1 MKRDRNLKKTVFWT
15 LLLTFGLW
23 TIAAPGQSD
32 SELPSQDTGAST
44 ASDNA
49 TGPAEPPTSQPLR
62 KTSITADTQEEKAP
76 TFMETID
83 QLAGTAVDHIAAIL
97 FRKVGSSEQ
106 ESIEYKDVHY
116 FYRHTEDDTADFT
129 SLQGGDLQLSQEDIQ
144 AGIKAG
150 IYNERAITTG
160 TLQSDGDVPTSVEFV
175 SKTIKESTY
184 IKDTNG
190 TFRAQEPMLSQ
201 LSTDDTLSDDEI
213 AAALNANLLVLTDEG
228 THIHIG
234 SAGGMPIVVLWLACG
249 AVFFTIYM
257 RGVNIWGFKHA
268 IEVVRGKYDNPEEEG
283 EVTHMQAL
291 ASALSATV
299 GLGNIAGVTI
309 AMTMGGPGAFF
320 WMMMCGFFGMTS
332 KFVEC
337 TLGQKYR
344 RIKEDGSVLG
354 GPMAYLPEG
363 LNELGSGGPLGFI
376 AKPLGVI
383 LGVLFTFMCIM
394 GSFGGGNMFQSNQ
407 AGSQLLTIVQEDDRV
422 ELARLSEQIQVA
434 NKENDTGKVLELDGQ
449 REALKEE
456 MTVFADNFSMG
467 FGLVMAALVGVV
479 IVGGIKSIGKVAEKI
494 VPTMCLI
501 YVLACL
507 YVILAHVGE
516 IPGLIGMI
524 FTEAFN
530 PQAFG
535 GGLVG
540 VLVIGVQR
548 AAFSNEAGVGSAAI
562 VHSAAKTEEPI
573 REGTVA
579 LLEPFIDTIV
589 VCSMTALVIL
599 ITGAWNNTDWIV
611 EQGLAGTQLTSEAFE
626 SVLPWFPYILTL
638 AVVLFAFSTMIS
650 WSYYGERC
658 WESLFGGSVISVY
671 TYKAIFILAVFVGAI
686 VPLGA
691 VLDFSDMM
699 ILCMAFPNVLGLILL
714 SPKVRRD
721 LLDYWG
727 RYKSGEFK
735 TYK

>member
-1 MKRDRNLKKTVFWT
+1 M
-15 LLLTFGLW
+15 LLLSFGLW
-23 TIAAPGQSD
+23 T
-32 SELPSQDTGAST
+32 L
-44 ASDNA
+44 NA
-49 TGPAEPPTSQPLR
+49 TGQNESAAPQ
-62 KTSITADTQEEKAP
+62 KTTANNNTN
-76 TFMETID
+76 D
-83 QLAGTAVDHIAAIL
+83 QLAGPPGPPTGEPLTKVTIQADKSEEVDLSVMAKIDRLAKTAVDHIANVL
-97 FRKVGSSEQ
+97 FLRVGAAQQ
-106 ESIEYKDVHY
+106 ESIQYLDKNY
-116 FYRHTEDDTADFT
+116 FYRLKNGATTDFT
-129 SLQGGDLQLSQEDIQ
+129 ALSGSEQLSQDDVL

-150 IYNERAITTG
+150 IYNESKITSG
-160 TLQSDGDVPTSVEFV
+160 TLNTEGAEPLSIEFV
-175 SKTIKESTY
+175 SRTAKEATY
-184 IKDTNG
+184 VKDAEG
-190 TFRAQEPMLSQ
+190 IFRAQLPMLSM
-201 LSTDDTLSDDEI
+201 LSQDDSLSETEI
-213 AAALNANLLVLTDEG
+213 TSALQANLLVLNDEG

-234 SAGGMPIVVLWLACG
+234 KSGGMPIVVLWLACG

-257 RGVNIWGFKHA
+257 KGVNIWGFKHA
-268 IEVVRGKYDNPEEEG
+268 IEVVRGIYDNPDEEG

-344 RIKEDGSVLG
+344 RIKDDGSVLG

-363 LNELGSGGPLGFI
+363 LKELGVGW
-376 AKPLGVI
+376 LGVT

-407 AGSQLLTIVQEDDRV
+407 AGSQLLTIVQAEDRAK
-422 ELARLSEQIQVA
+422 LASLSEEIKSANQV
-434 NKENDTGKVLELDGQ
+434 NDNAKVLELDTQ
-449 REALKEE
+449 REALKSE
-456 MTVFADNFSMG
+456 MSDYADTFNMVFG
-467 FGLVMAALVGVV
+467 IVMAALVAVV
-479 IVGGIKSIGKVAEKI
+479 IIGGIKSIGKVAEKI
-494 VPTMCLI
+494 VPAMCLI
-501 YVLACL
+501 YILACL
-507 YVILAHVGE
+507 YVILAHVAE
-516 IPGLIGMI
+516 IPGLVGMI

-573 REGTVA
+573 REGAVA

-599 ITGAWNNTDWIV
+599 ITGAWNNSDWIID
-611 EQGLAGTQLTSEAFE
+611 QGLAGTQLTSEAFE

-658 WESLFGGSVISVY
+658 WESLFGGSAISVY
-671 TYKAIFILAVFVGAI
+671 TYKAIFIVAVFVGAI

-721 LLDYWG
+721 LQAYWQ

>member
-1 MKRDRNLKKTVFWT
+1 M
-15 LLLTFGLW
+15 
-23 TIAAPGQSD
+23 
-32 SELPSQDTGAST
+32 
-44 ASDNA
+44 
-49 TGPAEPPTSQPLR
+49 
-62 KTSITADTQEEKAP
+62 
-76 TFMETID
+76 
-83 QLAGTAVDHIAAIL
+83 
-97 FRKVGSSEQ
+97 
-106 ESIEYKDVHY
+106 
-116 FYRHTEDDTADFT
+116 
-129 SLQGGDLQLSQEDIQ
+129 LS
-144 AGIKAG
+144 
-150 IYNERAITTG
+150 
-160 TLQSDGDVPTSVEFV
+160 
-175 SKTIKESTY
+175 
-184 IKDTNG
+184 
-190 TFRAQEPMLSQ
+190 MLSQ
-201 LSTDDTLSDDEI
+201 DDSLSETEI
-213 AAALNANLLVLTDEG
+213 TSALQANLLVLNDEG

-234 SAGGMPIVVLWLACG
+234 KSGGMPIVVLWLACG

-257 RGVNIWGFKHA
+257 KGVNIWGFKHA
-268 IEVVRGKYDNPEEEG
+268 IEVVRGIYDNPDEEG

-344 RIKEDGSVLG
+344 RIKDDGSVLG

-363 LNELGSGGPLGFI
+363 LKELGVGW
-376 AKPLGVI
+376 LGVT

-407 AGSQLLTIVQEDDRV
+407 AGSQLLTIVQAEDRAK
-422 ELARLSEQIQVA
+422 LASLSEEIKSANQV
-434 NKENDTGKVLELDGQ
+434 NDNAKVLELDTQ
-449 REALKEE
+449 REALKSE
-456 MTVFADNFSMG
+456 MSDYADTFNMVFG
-467 FGLVMAALVGVV
+467 IVMAALVAVV
-479 IVGGIKSIGKVAEKI
+479 IIGGIKSIGKVAEKI
-494 VPTMCLI
+494 VPAMCLI
-501 YVLACL
+501 YILACL
-507 YVILAHVGE
+507 YVILAHVAE
-516 IPGLIGMI
+516 IPGLVGMI

-573 REGTVA
+573 REGAVA

-599 ITGAWNNTDWIV
+599 ITGAWNNSDWIID
-611 EQGLAGTQLTSEAFE
+611 QGLAGTQLTSEAFE

-658 WESLFGGSVISVY
+658 WESLFGGSAISVY
-671 TYKAIFILAVFVGAI
+671 TYKAIFIVAVFVGAI

-721 LLDYWG
+721 LQAYWQ

>member
-1 MKRDRNLKKTVFWT
+1 MKRPANLKSALFWM

-23 TIAAPGQSD
+23 TLTSPAQNKSALPPNETPASENSDNKAGSPGPASEKSPPALVPVIIEFEQDEEDD
-32 SELPSQDTGAST
+32 SEVSFDERINQWAAKAVEHLANVLFKKVGASERKQIIYRNAELFYRQSEGLT
-44 ASDNA
+44 SDFQILGGDDQSLTEQDIEAGLKAGRFNETKIASG
-49 TGPAEPPTSQPLR
+49 TLSIGGAEAM
-62 KTSITADTQEEKAP
+62 K
-76 TFMETID
+76 
-83 QLAGTAVDHIAAIL
+83 
-97 FRKVGSSEQ
+97 
-106 ESIEYKDVHY
+106 IEYVTRLVKKETYIQDEAGV
-116 FYRHTEDDTADFT
+116 FRAKLPMLE
-129 SLQGGDLQLSQEDIQ
+129 QLSE
-144 AGIKAG
+144 
-150 IYNERAITTG
+150 T
-160 TLQSDGDVPTSVEFV
+160 
-175 SKTIKESTY
+175 
-184 IKDTNG
+184 
-190 TFRAQEPMLSQ
+190 
-201 LSTDDTLSDDEI
+201 DTLSGNEI
-213 AAALNANLLVLTDEG
+213 DAALHAGLLTLDDDG
-228 THIHIG
+228 NHIQVIEE
-234 SAGGMPIVVLWLACG
+234 GGMPFVVVWLACG
-249 AVFFTIYM
+249 AVFFTIFM
-257 RGVNIWGFKHA
+257 KGVNFWGVRHA
-268 IEVVRGKYDNPEEEG
+268 IEVVRGKFDNPDEEG

-320 WMMMCGFFGMTS
+320 WMMMCGLFGMTS

-354 GPMAYLPEG
+354 GPMAYLPQG
-363 LNELGSGGPLGFI
+363 LQELGVG
-376 AKPLGVI
+376 PLGVI
-383 LGVLFTFMCIM
+383 LGFLFTCMCIM

-407 AGSQLLTIVQEDDRV
+407 AGQQMLTMFQAEDRAEMANLNAQIKQAGADNNT
-422 ELARLSEQIQVA
+422 EQI
-434 NKENDTGKVLELDGQ
+434 LELDSQ
-449 REALKEE
+449 REALKAE
-456 MTVFADNFSMG
+456 MDDFGDTFKMG
-467 FGLVMAALVGVV
+467 FGLIMATLVAIV
-479 IVGGIKSIGKVAEKI
+479 IIGGIKSIGKVAERI
-494 VPTMCLI
+494 VPAMCLI
-501 YVLACL
+501 YIIACL
-507 YVILAHVGE
+507 WVILMNLTE
-516 IPGLIGMI
+516 IPSLISMI

-530 PQAFG
+530 PEAFG

-562 VHSAAKTEEPI
+562 VHSAAKTDEPI
-573 REGTVA
+573 REGFVA

-611 EQGLAGTQLTSEAFE
+611 EQGLAGTSLTSEAFE

-658 WESLFGGSVISVY
+658 WENLFGGSKFSVY
-671 TYKAIFILAVFVGAI
+671 TYKAIFIVAVFMGANI
-686 VPLGA
+686 SLGA

-699 ILCMAFPNVLGLILL
+699 ILCMAFPNVLGLVLL

-721 LLDYWG
+721 LADYWR
-727 RYKSGEFK
+727 RYKAGEFK

>member
-1 MKRDRNLKKTVFWT
+1 M
-15 LLLTFGLW
+15 LLLSFGLW
-23 TIAAPGQSD
+23 T
-32 SELPSQDTGAST
+32 L
-44 ASDNA
+44 NA
-49 TGPAEPPTSQPLR
+49 TGQNESAAPQ
-62 KTSITADTQEEKAP
+62 KTTANNNTN
-76 TFMETID
+76 D
-83 QLAGTAVDHIAAIL
+83 QLAGPPGPPTGEPLTKVTIQADKSEEVDLSVMAKIDRLAKTAVDHIANVL
-97 FRKVGSSEQ
+97 FLRVGAAQQ
-106 ESIEYKDVHY
+106 ESIQYLDKNY
-116 FYRHTEDDTADFT
+116 FYRLKNGATTDFT
-129 SLQGGDLQLSQEDIQ
+129 ALSGSEQLSQDDVL

-150 IYNERAITTG
+150 IYNESKITSG
-160 TLQSDGDVPTSVEFV
+160 TLNTEGAEPLSIEFV
-175 SKTIKESTY
+175 SRTAKEATY
-184 IKDTNG
+184 VKDAEG
-190 TFRAQEPMLSQ
+190 IFRAQLPMLSM
-201 LSTDDTLSDDEI
+201 LSQDDSLSETEI
-213 AAALNANLLVLTDEG
+213 TSALQANLLVLNDEG

-234 SAGGMPIVVLWLACG
+234 KSGGMPIVVLWLACG

-257 RGVNIWGFKHA
+257 KGVNIWGFKHA
-268 IEVVRGKYDNPEEEG
+268 IEVVRGIYDNPDEEG

-344 RIKEDGSVLG
+344 RIKDDGSVLG

-363 LNELGSGGPLGFI
+363 LKELGVGW
-376 AKPLGVI
+376 LGVT

-407 AGSQLLTIVQEDDRV
+407 AGSQLLTIVQAEDRAK
-422 ELARLSEQIQVA
+422 LASLSEEIESANQV
-434 NKENDTGKVLELDGQ
+434 NDNAKVLELDTQ
-449 REALKEE
+449 REALKSE
-456 MTVFADNFSMG
+456 MSDYADTFNMVFG
-467 FGLVMAALVGVV
+467 IVMAALVAVV
-479 IVGGIKSIGKVAEKI
+479 IIGGIKSIGKVAEKI
-494 VPTMCLI
+494 VPAMCLI
-501 YVLACL
+501 YILACL
-507 YVILAHVGE
+507 YVILAHVAE
-516 IPGLIGMI
+516 IPGLVGMI

-573 REGTVA
+573 REGAVA

-599 ITGAWNNTDWIV
+599 ITGAWNNSDWIID
-611 EQGLAGTQLTSEAFE
+611 QGLAGTQLTSEAFE

-658 WESLFGGSVISVY
+658 WESLFGGSAISVY
-671 TYKAIFILAVFVGAI
+671 TYKAIFIVAVFVGAI

-721 LLDYWG
+721 LLAYWQ